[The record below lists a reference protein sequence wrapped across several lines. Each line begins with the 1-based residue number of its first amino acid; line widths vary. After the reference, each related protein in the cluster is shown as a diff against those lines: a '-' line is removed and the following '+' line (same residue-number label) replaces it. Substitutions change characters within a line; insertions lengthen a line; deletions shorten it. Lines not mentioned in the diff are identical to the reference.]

1 MNIPRKPRNIFGA
14 MAKGTFIKENKSNYS
29 EDFENRM
36 SSLNE
41 EMDRI
46 LSEDL

>member
-1 MNIPRKPRNIFGA
+1 MCQMHLKYIEKFLN
-14 MAKGTFIKENKSNYS
+14 IKENKSNYS
-29 EDFENRM
+29 EDFENKM